1 MAYGLVQMSDCS
13 IPAIAAELGKPLWM
27 PPLHIRFASAV
38 EALDQVL
45 GERDNCRTFSRCSCL
60 WLSPCQRVTLAT
72 EQCLEHS
79 ACACSC
85 LRDVKGVPARGGA
98 GISVCLTDEQALCP
112 SISCRLCA
120 LHGNSS
126 TPYMQTS
133 TEPDRSHGPLL
144 HICTCSEGPQAHS
157 HQRVSAKSW
166 CPQACL
172 HFTPKSS

>member
-60 WLSPCQRVTLAT
+60 WLSPCQRVTLGT

-79 ACACSC
+79 ASARSC

-112 SISCRLCA
+112 
-120 LHGNSS
+120 
-126 TPYMQTS
+126 
-133 TEPDRSHGPLL
+133 
-144 HICTCSEGPQAHS
+144 CSEGPQAHS
-157 HQRVSAKSW
+157 HQWVFAKSW